1 MPEAP
6 EATAELTEEEKW
18 LQTLPEALRPTA
30 QRHGRPLFEF
40 TMRLGAVNHALGIL
54 QRQGRGNRAVGQAL
68 FVLQGAMDALAK
80 GSIAGMEKQVKD
92 YLECKEDIERAA
104 ALADP
109 ATRLPSDRV
118 SKGGIILDS

>member
-6 EATAELTEEEKW
+6 AAMPELTEEERW
-18 LQTLPEALRPTA
+18 LQNVPEALKPLVE
-30 QRHGRPLFEF
+30 RHGPRLFRL
-40 TMRLGAVNHALGIL
+40 TMSLGAINHALGIVA
-54 QRQGRGNRAVGQAL
+54 RQGRGNRAIGQAL
-68 FVLQGAMDALAK
+68 FVLQGAIDGLAK
-80 GSIAGMEKQVKD
+80 ESIAGMEKQVKD

-109 ATRLPSDRV
+109 GQRLPSDRL